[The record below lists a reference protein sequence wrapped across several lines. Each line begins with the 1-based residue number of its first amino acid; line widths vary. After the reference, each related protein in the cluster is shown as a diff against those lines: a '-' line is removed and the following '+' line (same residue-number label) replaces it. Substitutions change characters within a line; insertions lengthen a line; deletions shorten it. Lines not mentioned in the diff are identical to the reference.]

1 MKNSYKTDMC
11 CQKLLSASKGMPELK
26 NKDGLWFINE
36 CLVVPQCS
44 VCEYIFAIVHNTLG
58 HFGFSKMYESIHNSY
73 FWPNMRTD
81 LEEGYIPSCVNCQRN
96 KSSTTKP
103 AGPLHPLPIPD
114 DRCDSITIDFIGPL
128 PLDDS
133 CNYLITIM
141 DRLGSDLR
149 FIPTT
154 ANITAEHLATLS
166 FNHWYCENSLPKKI
180 ISDRDKL
187 FISKFWKQLIVTI
200 LFFLTHVEHAFLI
213 NSKEYGT
220 GQH

>member
-1 MKNSYKTDMC
+1 MDHSQLTF
-11 CQKLLSASKGMPELK
+11 P
-26 NKDGLWFINE
+26 
-36 CLVVPQCS
+36 
-44 VCEYIFAIVHNTLG
+44 NTA
-58 HFGFSKMYESIHNSY
+58 KE
-73 FWPNMRTD
+73 
-81 LEEGYIPSCVNCQRN
+81 
-96 KSSTTKP
+96 TKAQP
-103 AGPLHPLPIPD
+103 PPLHPLPIPD

-154 ANITAEHLATLS
+154 ANITAEHLATLF
-166 FNHWYCENSLPKKI
+166 FNHWYCKNSLPKEI

-213 NSKEYGT
+213 SVSLLTCFFSSLFHEHVLSLDYSFPLQHAVYTFISYMHLT
-220 GQH
+220 GLLHMFSMPLT